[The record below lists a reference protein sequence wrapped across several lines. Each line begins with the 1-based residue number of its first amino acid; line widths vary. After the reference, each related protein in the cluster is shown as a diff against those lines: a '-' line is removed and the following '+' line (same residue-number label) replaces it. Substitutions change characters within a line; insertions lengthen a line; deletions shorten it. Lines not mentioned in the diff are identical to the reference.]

1 MTMAQPSSENRESR
15 SRGLLGELGQLPLE
29 PLKAGAKALLMSAGE
44 RAAGFVGDKAE
55 EMAQRLTES
64 AEHGGAGLMAAVTGT
79 KELAEGGSPVKSA
92 MKAGLAGIKEKVKG
106 ALGAGGGKGGKKG
119 KSKVVNIIEHN
130 DVGLPIRVVY
140 DQWTRFED
148 FPSMTK
154 KVLSVDQESDEKV
167 NWQAQIFLSKR
178 SWQATIVEQV
188 PDERIVWT
196 STGAKG
202 TVDGSVTFHELAPDM
217 TRILLVIE
225 YYPQGFFEKTAYMW
239 RAQGRRVRADFKYIK
254 RHLMTRT
261 ILEQDAVEGWRGEI
275 RDREVVKT
283 HEDALREE
291 EEAEYG
297 PEEEPQEG
305 QGEYGEAEEGGEE
318 GEYGDEG
325 EEAEEYGEEEQEGE
339 EEEGEYGDEEDERE
353 TDYGEE
359 SEAEEYAGEGEEEY
373 DEDES
378 REDEDQHGRG
388 RREAVTSSRRR

>member
-1 MTMAQPSSENRESR
+1 MAQPSSENRASR
-15 SRGLLGELGQLPLE
+15 SGGLLRDLPLE
-29 PLKAGAKALLMSAGE
+29 PLKVGAKELLMSAGE
-44 RAAGFVGDKAE
+44 RAAGFVGHKVE
-55 EMAQRLTES
+55 EMAERLSES
-64 AEHGGAGLMAAVTGT
+64 AENGGAGLMAAVTGS

-92 MKAGLAGIKEKVKG
+92 LKAGLTGMAEKAKG
-106 ALGAGGGKGGKKG
+106 ALGMGGGKGGKKG

-291 EEAEYG
+291 EEGAEYG
-297 PEEEPQEG
+297 PEAGEEEPQESE
-305 QGEYGEAEEGGEE
+305 GEYGEAEEGSEE

-325 EEAEEYGEEEQEGE
+325 EEEAEEYGE
-339 EEEGEYGDEEDERE
+339 EEEGEYGDEENER
-353 TDYGEE
+353 GEE
-359 SEAEEYAGEGEEEY
+359 SEAEEYEDEGEEKY
-373 DEDES
+373 DEDQA
-378 REDEDQHGRG
+378 REDEGQRG
-388 RREAVTSSRRR
+388 RRRRAAVTSSRRR

>member
-1 MTMAQPSSENRESR
+1 MAQPSSESRESR
-15 SRGLLGELGQLPLE
+15 SGGLLRELPLD
-29 PLKAGAKALLMSAGE
+29 PLKAGAKELLTSAGE
-44 RAAGFVGDKAE
+44 RAASFVGDKVE
-55 EMAQRLTES
+55 EMTERLTES
-64 AEHGGAGLMAAVTGT
+64 AENGGAGLMAAVTGG
-79 KELAEGGSPVKSA
+79 KELAAGGSPVKSA
-92 MKAGLAGIKEKVKG
+92 LKAGLTGVTEKVKG
-106 ALGAGGGKGGKKG
+106 ALGMGGGKGGKKG

-154 KVLSVDQESDEKV
+154 KVLSVDQESDEKI

-202 TVDGSVTFHELAPDM
+202 TVDGSITFHELAPDM

-225 YYPQGFFEKTAYMW
+225 YYPQGLFEKTAYMW

-261 ILEQDAVEGWRGEI
+261 ILEQDAIEGWRGEI

-283 HEDALREE
+283 HEEALREE

-297 PEEEPQEG
+297 AEAGEEEPQEYE
-305 QGEYGEAEEGGEE
+305 GEYGEAEEGGEE
-318 GEYGDEG
+318 GEYGEEE
-325 EEAEEYGEEEQEGE
+325 EEAEEYGDE
-339 EEEGEYGDEEDERE
+339 EEEGEYGDEE
-353 TDYGEE
+353 
-359 SEAEEYAGEGEEEY
+359 SEAEESEGEGEEEGEEEY
-373 DEDES
+373 EEDEG
-378 REDEDQHGRG
+378 REDEDQRGRR

>member
-15 SRGLLGELGQLPLE
+15 SGGLLRELPLE
-29 PLKAGAKALLMSAGE
+29 PLKAGAKELLMSAGE
-44 RAAGFVGDKAE
+44 RAAGLVGDKVE
-55 EMAQRLTES
+55 EMAGRLTES
-64 AEHGGAGLMAAVTGT
+64 AENGGAGLMAAVTGS
-79 KELAEGGSPVKSA
+79 KELAAGGSPVKSA
-92 MKAGLAGIKEKVKG
+92 LKAGLTGMTEKVKG
-106 ALGAGGGKGGKKG
+106 ALGMGGGKGGKKG

-261 ILEQDAVEGWRGEI
+261 ILEPEAVEGWRGEI

-283 HEDALREE
+283 HEEALRE

-297 PEEEPQEG
+297 PEEEPQEYE
-305 QGEYGEAEEGGEE
+305 GEYGEAGEVGEE

-325 EEAEEYGEEEQEGE
+325 EEGEEYGEE
-339 EEEGEYGDEEDERE
+339 EEEGEYGDEEEE
-353 TDYGEE
+353 ADYGEE
-359 SEAEEYAGEGEEEY
+359 PEAEEYEGEGEEAY
-373 DEDES
+373 YEDEG
-378 REDEDQHGRG
+378 REEEDQRGRR

>member
-1 MTMAQPSSENRESR
+1 
-15 SRGLLGELGQLPLE
+15 
-29 PLKAGAKALLMSAGE
+29 
-44 RAAGFVGDKAE
+44 
-55 EMAQRLTES
+55 
-64 AEHGGAGLMAAVTGT
+64 
-79 KELAEGGSPVKSA
+79 
-92 MKAGLAGIKEKVKG
+92 
-106 ALGAGGGKGGKKG
+106 
-119 KSKVVNIIEHN
+119 
-130 DVGLPIRVVY
+130 
-140 DQWTRFED
+140 
-148 FPSMTK
+148 MTK

-261 ILEQDAVEGWRGEI
+261 ILEPEAVEGWRGEI

-283 HEDALREE
+283 HEEALRE

-297 PEEEPQEG
+297 PEEEPQEYE
-305 QGEYGEAEEGGEE
+305 GEYGEAGEVGEE

-325 EEAEEYGEEEQEGE
+325 EEGEEYGEE
-339 EEEGEYGDEEDERE
+339 EEEGEYGDEEEE
-353 TDYGEE
+353 ADYGEE
-359 SEAEEYAGEGEEEY
+359 PEAEEYEGEGEEAY
-373 DEDES
+373 YEDEG
-378 REDEDQHGRG
+378 REEEDQRGRR

>member
-1 MTMAQPSSENRESR
+1 MAQPSSESRESR
-15 SRGLLGELGQLPLE
+15 SGGLLRELPLE
-29 PLKAGAKALLMSAGE
+29 PLKAGAKELLTSAGE
-44 RAAGFVGDKAE
+44 RAAGLVGEKVE
-55 EMAQRLTES
+55 EMTERLTES
-64 AEHGGAGLMAAVTGT
+64 AENGGAGLMAAVTGA
-79 KELAEGGSPVKSA
+79 KEMAEGGSPVKSGL
-92 MKAGLAGIKEKVKG
+92 KAGLTGLGQKIKG
-106 ALGAGGGKGGKKG
+106 ALGMGGGKGGKKG

-130 DVGLPIRVVY
+130 DVGLPVRVVY

-148 FPSMTK
+148 FPNMTK

-202 TVDGSVTFHELAPDM
+202 TVDGSVTFHALAPDM

-261 ILEQDAVEGWRGEI
+261 ILEPDTVEGWRGEI

-291 EEAEYG
+291 EEAEYAPG
-297 PEEEPQEG
+297 GGEEEPQEYE
-305 QGEYGEAEEGGEE
+305 GEYGEAEEGAEEGEE
-318 GEYGDEG
+318 G
-325 EEAEEYGEEEQEGE
+325 EEYGEEEEGEEYGE
-339 EEEGEYGDEEDERE
+339 EEEGEYGGEEEEGEADH
-353 TDYGEE
+353 GEE
-359 SEAEEYAGEGEEEY
+359 SEAEEYEGGGDEEY
-373 DEDES
+373 DEGEG
-378 REDEDQHGRG
+378 REGEEQRG
-388 RREAVTSSRRR
+388 RRRREAMTSSRRR